1 MARKP
6 IAAEIIEPVGPI
18 VATTLIGHAAAEQSF
33 LRALERGR
41 MPHAWLVTGPR
52 GVGKATLAYRMARR
66 LLSEMPPQAEPEAA
80 PRRPA
85 LPLSSLDMPTDH
97 PIFRR
102 VVAQSH
108 PDLRILQRRV
118 NEKTGKMRS
127 EIIIDDVREVLDF
140 LHLKPSESHW
150 RVVIIDAADD
160 LNRNAANA
168 ILKMLEEPAA
178 RTVLIL
184 VSHQPG
190 SLLPTIRSRCRRLI
204 LAPLTDEVLLAALA
218 QRCPGHDPA
227 DLQAALGLAAGSLG
241 QGINLLEQNGLTLFR
256 GVMTVLGTWPNFNA
270 TQLQQLGERLAARGS
285 EGDFDLAVQAL
296 DWWLKRLCRQLALS
310 AAGETDLLAAGTVQ
324 RELFPGE
331 AALIDRCRRAAS
343 LDRWIELWEKLNRLF
358 ASLDRGLP
366 GDRGR
371 RSVETPNRSDQR
383 ADRRSS
389 AEPSDDCGA
398 PPLVPVLQVMRASRI
413 GPDRYNIASGI
424 QVPVW

>member
-41 MPHAWLVTGPR
+41 MPHAWLVTGPH

-66 LLSEMPPQAEPEAA
+66 LLSEMPPQAEPEAADDGFALFDGEPASA

-296 DWWLKRLCRQLALS
+296 DWWLKRLCRQLTLS

-331 AALIDRCRRAAS
+331 AALIDRCRSAAS

-358 ASLDRGLP
+358 DRVASVNLDRKQAWIAGCLAIEAV
-366 GDRGR
+366 GR
-371 RSVETPNRSDQR
+371 
-383 ADRRSS
+383 
-389 AEPSDDCGA
+389 
-398 PPLVPVLQVMRASRI
+398 
-413 GPDRYNIASGI
+413 
-424 QVPVW
+424 

>member
-6 IAAEIIEPVGPI
+6 TVVDTAEPTGPV
-18 VATTLIGHAAAEQSF
+18 VATTLIGHDNAEQIF
-33 LRALERGR
+33 LRALARGR
-41 MPHAWLVTGPR
+41 MPHAWLITGPQ

-66 LLSEMPPQAEPEAA
+66 LLNEMPPQAAVEEPDAGFALFGEEPASA
-80 PRRPA
+80 SRRDT
-85 LPLSSLDMPTDH
+85 LSLTSLDMPAEH

-102 VVAQSH
+102 IIAQSH
-108 PDLRILQRRV
+108 PDLRVLQRRI

-127 EIIIDDVREVLDF
+127 EIVIDDVRDVLDF

-190 SLLPTIRSRCRRLI
+190 SLLPTIRSRCRRLT
-204 LAPLTDEVLLAALA
+204 LAPLDDTVLLAALR
-218 QRCPGHDPA
+218 QRCPDHDPA
-227 DLQAALGLAAGSLG
+227 DHQAALRLAAGSLG
-241 QGINLLEQNGLTLFR
+241 RGIAMLEQNGLTLFR
-256 GVMTVLGTWPNFNA
+256 GVMSVLASWPNFNTA
-270 TQLQQLGERLAARGS
+270 QLYQLGDRLAARGS

-310 AAGETDLLAAGTVQ
+310 AAGSQGLSTPGEAFH
-324 RELFPGE
+324 ELFPGE
-331 AALIDRCRRAAS
+331 NALIDRCRHTAS

-358 ASLDRGLP
+358 DRVASVNLDRKQAWIAGCLAIEAV
-366 GDRGR
+366 GR
-371 RSVETPNRSDQR
+371 
-383 ADRRSS
+383 
-389 AEPSDDCGA
+389 
-398 PPLVPVLQVMRASRI
+398 
-413 GPDRYNIASGI
+413 
-424 QVPVW
+424 